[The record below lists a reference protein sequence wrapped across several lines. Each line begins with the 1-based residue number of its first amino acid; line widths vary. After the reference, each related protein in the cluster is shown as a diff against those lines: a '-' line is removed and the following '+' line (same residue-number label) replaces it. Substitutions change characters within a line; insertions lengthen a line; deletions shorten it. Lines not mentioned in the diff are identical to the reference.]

1 MPTFFLAQEKDHD
14 RNPVGVTLPL
24 TPVPLD
30 PLPKT
35 PLVSILI
42 SNYNYAPFLPEA
54 IESCLR
60 QTYPHL
66 EIVVCDDGSTDG
78 SQRILEHYHSFD
90 ARIKP
95 IYQAN
100 GGQSFALNAALRNST
115 GEIICLL
122 DGDDIFLPEKVEL
135 VVKAFAADS
144 CSGFAVNRMRLV
156 DKTRKYLGPIPLLY
170 DLPSGWRGA
179 FLSAEGPHILLGL
192 PPTSGLS
199 LRRLA
204 AEAIFP
210 LPVGLKIYSDSLIQ
224 VLAPLATSIV
234 AIETPLSEYRVH
246 GDNLAGV
253 SRFTETRLRN
263 IATYEREI
271 WSAWRRYLTSP
282 HSGLPPDFPLPSTSA
297 PSLMEYAYAR
307 FRSDKNSKAIYQ
319 AVPHGCIQALPRPH
333 QLYWKV
339 SPTLPDWLFRKSFD
353 FVYGQTR
360 LKIITRRLLMRL
372 RDWPWLGGGIDKR
385 NSTRANSPSAVS
397 TKSQSTCSRSESMA
411 TGTMARRVRP
421 MASSAQRA
429 SFDVLGVNLN
439 ATQIPDVVA
448 QMEEWICGRGPCH
461 CIAATSMHG
470 IVEAQG
476 DPTFKRT
483 LNTTDLNVPDGMP
496 LIWMGRRQGHFLPRR
511 VYGPDV
517 LLAFCKMTDG
527 CGYRHFFYGG
537 EPGVAEKLAKSLQA
551 RFPGL
556 RTVGTLS
563 PPFRPLTAEE
573 NENIVNQISNASP
586 DIVWVGLGTPKQE
599 RWMHEHKNS
608 LRVPVL
614 VGVGAAFN
622 ILAGRRRQAPR
633 WMREHGLEWLF
644 RLLQEPRRLWRRYLI
659 YGTQFTAYL
668 LLESLGLK
676 KFPPAGKAS
685 NS

>member
-1 MPTFFLAQEKDHD
+1 
-14 RNPVGVTLPL
+14 
-24 TPVPLD
+24 
-30 PLPKT
+30 
-35 PLVSILI
+35 
-42 SNYNYAPFLPEA
+42 
-54 IESCLR
+54 
-60 QTYPHL
+60 
-66 EIVVCDDGSTDG
+66 
-78 SQRILEHYHSFD
+78 
-90 ARIKP
+90 
-95 IYQAN
+95 
-100 GGQSFALNAALRNST
+100 
-115 GEIICLL
+115 
-122 DGDDIFLPEKVEL
+122 
-135 VVKAFAADS
+135 
-144 CSGFAVNRMRLV
+144 
-156 DKTRKYLGPIPLLY
+156 
-170 DLPSGWRGA
+170 
-179 FLSAEGPHILLGL
+179 
-192 PPTSGLS
+192 
-199 LRRLA
+199 
-204 AEAIFP
+204 
-210 LPVGLKIYSDSLIQ
+210 
-224 VLAPLATSIV
+224 
-234 AIETPLSEYRVH
+234 
-246 GDNLAGV
+246 
-253 SRFTETRLRN
+253 
-263 IATYEREI
+263 
-271 WSAWRRYLTSP
+271 
-282 HSGLPPDFPLPSTSA
+282 
-297 PSLMEYAYAR
+297 
-307 FRSDKNSKAIYQ
+307 
-319 AVPHGCIQALPRPH
+319 
-333 QLYWKV
+333 
-339 SPTLPDWLFRKSFD
+339 
-353 FVYGQTR
+353 
-360 LKIITRRLLMRL
+360 
-372 RDWPWLGGGIDKR
+372 
-385 NSTRANSPSAVS
+385 
-397 TKSQSTCSRSESMA
+397 
-411 TGTMARRVRP
+411 

-517 LLAFCKMTDG
+517 LLAFCKKTDG

-551 RFPGL
+551 RFPGI

-573 NENIVNQISNASP
+573 KENIVNQISNASP

-599 RWMHEHKNS
+599 RWMREHRNS